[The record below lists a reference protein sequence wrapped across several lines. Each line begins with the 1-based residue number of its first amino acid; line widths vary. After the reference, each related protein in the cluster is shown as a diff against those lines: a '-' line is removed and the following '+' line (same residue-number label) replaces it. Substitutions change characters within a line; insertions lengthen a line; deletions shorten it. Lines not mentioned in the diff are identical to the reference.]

1 MAITIAPNT
10 ITPIKP
16 TTDKFVKKSEGYA
29 AKITQ
34 LPDDEPL
41 SQSEPS
47 DTSDVDE
54 NFEVGYY
61 QGVIQAADMN
71 DDVGRC
77 YNCNDPGHK
86 WRDCTKPLREGLKR
100 AYERLQQL
108 QLNYKGDVKKKGVHI
123 PRSGAMVPDPVAAKA

>member
-1 MAITIAPNT
+1 M
-10 ITPIKP
+10 
-16 TTDKFVKKSEGYA
+16 DKFAKKSEGYA
-29 AKITQ
+29 AKVTQ
-34 LPDDEPL
+34 LPDEDPL
-41 SQSEPS
+41 SQSDPS

-108 QLNYKGDVKKKGVHI
+108 QLNYNGDVKKKGVRV
-123 PRSGAMVPDPVAAKA
+123 PRLGAMAPAPVAAKA